1 MLKFALGMGSIAMM
15 FMTLIVSYV
24 AMSIW
29 ISAAKY
35 FLLK

>member
-1 MLKFALGMGSIAMM
+1 MIKLALGMGSL
-15 FMTLIVSYV
+15 FMIFLTALISYV

-29 ISAAKY
+29 VSAAKH

>member
-1 MLKFALGMGSIAMM
+1 MLKFALGMGSILMM
-15 FMTLIVSYV
+15 FATLIVSYV

-29 ISAAKY
+29 VSAAKY

>member
-1 MLKFALGMGSIAMM
+1 MLKFALGMGSIVMM
-15 FMTLIVSYV
+15 FATLIVSYV

-29 ISAAKY
+29 VSAAKY

>member
-1 MLKFALGMGSIAMM
+1 MLKFALGMGSIVMM

-29 ISAAKY
+29 VSAAKY

>member
-1 MLKFALGMGSIAMM
+1 MLKFALGMGSIVMM
-15 FMTLIVSYV
+15 FMTLVISYV

-29 ISAAKY
+29 VSAAKY